1 MSTATPRLQLTK
13 PLGSES
19 MVLGAS
25 QINDACSK
33 IDAAIGVKKFAT
45 QGAATATFNGDL
57 ILETSTGQSKLFNS
71 PNWPNIYDPN
81 NGQGNG
87 LICPNPVNAD
97 DAGGG
102 FQTPVWSTILNVTA
116 GRKYLAQWSYP
127 LQATFVSGT
136 VVSNKGYV
144 KLVFKYSTNLNTF
157 PTTVVHDASIFVS
170 AVTAARTKT
179 SKGMF
184 EFFPNITGQVIF
196 GLTMQIITGNQSVRL
211 GQTGTNPSLYLIDW
225 GV

>member
-25 QINDACSK
+25 QLSDAYSK

-71 PNWPNIYDPN
+71 PNWMNIFDPN
-81 NGQGNG
+81 NARGRSKNITTASNN
-87 LICPNPVNAD
+87 LIVSGFPEQSIGSPTLVN
-97 DAGGG
+97 
-102 FQTPVWSTILNVTA
+102 VES
-116 GRKYLAQWSYP
+116 GRKYLVNFNLSVSAQDDG
-127 LQATFVSGT
+127 GT
-136 VVSNKGYV
+136 PQQGYIR
-144 KLVFKYSTNLNTF
+144 FFFRYATNLSLATPDIF
-157 PTTVVHDASIFVS
+157 IHDAATYVNSTIGPKSKSF
-170 AVTAARTKT
+170 
-179 SKGMF
+179 KGMF
-184 EFFPNITGQVIF
+184 EFFPNISANVNM
-196 GLTMQIITGNQSVRL
+196 GLGAQIITGAQDVLVNL
-211 GQTGTNPSLYLIDW
+211 TNSIPSLYLTDW